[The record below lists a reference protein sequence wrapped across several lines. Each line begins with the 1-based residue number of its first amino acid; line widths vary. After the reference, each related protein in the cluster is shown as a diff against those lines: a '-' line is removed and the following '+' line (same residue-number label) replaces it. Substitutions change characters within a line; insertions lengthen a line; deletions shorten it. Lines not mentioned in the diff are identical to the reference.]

1 MKTPLPRT
9 VVILGLVSFLNDLAS
24 DIVLPLL
31 PILLVSVLGAGPVV
45 LGLIEGVADAVASLL
60 KLWSGRKSDL
70 LGGKRKTLTVMGYA
84 LSNIARPLIGLSLSW
99 WMVLILRSTDRM
111 GKGLR
116 SAPRDALLVDVTP
129 PHIRGYAFGFHR
141 AMDNGGAVGGALVAA
156 AVIAWS
162 SLSLTQVIM
171 LSAIPG
177 FLAVLLVG
185 TGIKDMPPAFPQNK
199 QTLPLLKW
207 SVLEVPL
214 QRYLKVFAI
223 FSFAQASETFILLL
237 GYNLKIPVVEL
248 LLLWAALN
256 FTKAITSTWGGKV
269 ADKMGRAYVLIISW
283 VGFALSFYA
292 FAATTNIYLIWAIT
306 LFFGLLRG
314 FSEGAE
320 RALISDYAEDLQRG
334 TAFGWYYFISG
345 IAAIPA
351 GLLFGGIWHYAGP
364 SAAFLVAGFI
374 VTVASILFITYVNP
388 TLEKGSS

>member
-1 MKTPLPRT
+1 MKTALPRT
-9 VVILGLVSFLNDLAS
+9 VIILGLVSFLNDLGS

-45 LGLIEGVADAVASLL
+45 LGFVEGVADAVASLL
-60 KLWSGRKSDL
+60 KLWSGRRSDL
-70 LGGKRKTLTVMGYA
+70 LGGKRKTLTLMGYA
-84 LSNIARPLIGLSLSW
+84 LSNIARPLIGLSMSW
-99 WMVLILRSTDRM
+99 WMVMILRSTDRM

-129 PHIRGYAFGFHR
+129 PQIRGYAFGFHR

-156 AVIAWS
+156 AVVAWS
-162 SLSLTQVIM
+162 SLSLAQVIM

-185 TGIKDMPPAFPQNK
+185 TGIKDVPAMQKK
-199 QTLPLLKW
+199 QTLPPLKW
-207 SVLEVPL
+207 SVLEISL
-214 QRYLKVFAI
+214 QRYLKVFAV
-223 FSFAQASETFILLL
+223 FAFAQASETFILLL

-256 FTKAITSTWGGKV
+256 FTKAITSTWGGQI
-269 ADKMGRAYVLIISW
+269 ADKIGRAHVLMISW
-283 VGFALSFYA
+283 IGFALSFYA
-292 FAATTNIYLIWAIT
+292 YAATTDIYLIWAIT

-320 RALISDYAEDLQRG
+320 RALISDYAQDVQRG

-351 GLLFGGIWHYAGP
+351 GLLFGAVWHYLGA
-364 SAAFLVAGFI
+364 SIAFLMAGGI
-374 VTVASILFITYVNP
+374 VTLAVALFMGYVNP
-388 TLEKGSS
+388 TLKRGEK